1 MSGVADPETGVQIS
15 HRAPLITHQI
25 VVMYNAE
32 PFSIK
37 KVIKGE
43 FLT

>member
-1 MSGVADPETGVQIS
+1 MA
-15 HRAPLITHQI
+15 
-25 VVMYNAE
+25 VMYNAE

-43 FLT
+43 FLTQCLGK